1 VVTYKIKKLQRAM
14 TCLQTVFKE
23 KRHKERS
30 GQKDS
35 SVMFLELKLTAILE
49 TNNTYNLVIFQNGR
63 WKCIC

>member
-1 VVTYKIKKLQRAM
+1 MQGKKWA
-14 TCLQTVFKE
+14 
-23 KRHKERS
+23 
-30 GQKDS
+30 KDS